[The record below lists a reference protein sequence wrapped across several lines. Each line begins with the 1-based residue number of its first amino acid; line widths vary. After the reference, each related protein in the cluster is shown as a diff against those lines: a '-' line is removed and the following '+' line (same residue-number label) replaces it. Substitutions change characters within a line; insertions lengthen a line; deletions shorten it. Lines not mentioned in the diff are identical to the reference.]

1 MNTMKHAQFIRLV
14 RFSADKP
21 SALLILLSKKI
32 VQIDNFQNDFLMVS
46 EQLDN
51 ICNNELT
58 LRRSKSTR
66 IRYDHEFRL
75 YILISALESINEE
88 KRFGSLGVA
97 ENTN

>member
-1 MNTMKHAQFIRLV
+1 MKHAQFIRLV

-32 VQIDNFQNDFLMVS
+32 VQIDDFLMVS